1 MTYGE
6 FAKIYDELICEDI
19 DYTKIE
25 ERILGIISKHN
36 INFDDYLDLACGT
49 GNVVV
54 RMAKHFKNTYLV
66 DLSEEMLQEA
76 YVKLKKERIK
86 GKVIC
91 QDMCELSLN
100 HSFDLITCV
109 LDSTNYIVDI
119 EDLKNYFEGVY
130 KHLKEEGI
138 FIFDINSFY
147 KLSTILGNNIFSYNT
162 DEVFYNWENTIEDD
176 IVNMYLT
183 FFVKNGDLYER
194 FEEEH
199 FERAYKEEEIE
210 AIIKNCGF
218 NIINKFDGYD
228 NKEVHH
234 ESERILYILK
244 KGKGSKYEG

>member
-25 ERILGIISKHN
+25 ERILEIISKHN
-36 INFDDYLDLACGT
+36 IKFDDYLDLACGT
-49 GNVVV
+49 GNVAI

-119 EDLKNYFEGVY
+119 EDLKDYFQGVY
-130 KHLKEEGI
+130 KHLKDDGI

-162 DEVFYNWENTIEDD
+162 DEVFYNWENTMEDD

-199 FERAYKEEEIE
+199 FERAYKEDEIE
-210 AIIKNCGF
+210 EIIKNCGF

-244 KGKGSKYEG
+244 KGKGK